1 MPLVSDRSFPL
12 QPLSVAQTEIPCA
25 KKDIMLFFSLSYDLF
40 IYDLNIIIIIHLEGN
55 KLKDIRETSVI

>member
-1 MPLVSDRSFPL
+1 
-12 QPLSVAQTEIPCA
+12 
-25 KKDIMLFFSLSYDLF
+25 MLLFSLSYDLF

>member
-1 MPLVSDRSFPL
+1 MPLVSDRSF
-12 QPLSVAQTEIPCA
+12 PLSVAQTEIPCA